1 MKKLLAMLLMLVI
14 LITAMATPVLGAGPS
29 LHTATGGGTVEQRGY
44 SSEDTYKNGY
54 TFTVQQLDENGNA
67 KGHFVAILGN
77 GSEFRHREFKA
88 DLKYVYFEGN
98 IVYMSG
104 VITHCYRPQAIGK
117 GLLFGAIDYG
127 EGSQAAGLDKVS
139 MIVTGTPIDA
149 AINEAYRNFHL
160 GDPPVG
166 FELTN
171 GNIQI
176 R

>member
-77 GSEFRHREFKA
+77 GSEFHHREFKA
-88 DLKYVYFEGN
+88 ELKYVYFEGN
-98 IVYMSG
+98 IVYMS
-104 VITHCYRPQAIGK
+104 
-117 GLLFGAIDYG
+117 
-127 EGSQAAGLDKVS
+127 
-139 MIVTGTPIDA
+139 
-149 AINEAYRNFHL
+149 
-160 GDPPVG
+160 
-166 FELTN
+166 
-171 GNIQI
+171 
-176 R
+176 